1 MNISGVITRIVHA
14 EIHQSG
20 PPRLAEQT
28 LRAEAIDETGED
40 GEDVDAHRPGIV
52 RVMIFHL
59 TDPDRWAQSL
69 AAGEHTG
76 SSRGVELAD
85 EGFIHCSTA
94 AQWPVT
100 VDRFYADVDA
110 LLLLH
115 IDEALLDVPLVIE
128 QLGEAPEPFPHVYGP
143 IPMAAVVEVERLR

>member
-1 MNISGVITRIVHA
+1 
-14 EIHQSG
+14 
-20 PPRLAEQT
+20 
-28 LRAEAIDETGED
+28 
-40 GEDVDAHRPGIV
+40 
-52 RVMIFHL
+52 MIFHL
-59 TDPDRWAQSL
+59 TDSNRWAQSL

-94 AQWPVT
+94 AQWPAT
-100 VDRFYADVDA
+100 VERFYCDVGE

-115 IDEALLDVPLVIE
+115 IDEALLDSPLLYE

-143 IPMAAVVEVERLR
+143 IPLAAVVEVQRLR